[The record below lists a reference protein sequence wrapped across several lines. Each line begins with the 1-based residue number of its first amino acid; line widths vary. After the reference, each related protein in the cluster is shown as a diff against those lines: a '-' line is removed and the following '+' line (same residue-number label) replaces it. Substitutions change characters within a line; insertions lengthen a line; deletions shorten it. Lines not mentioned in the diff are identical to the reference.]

1 MTGVAFASPTAPRG
15 FMAGG
20 RRSDGLLRSGAPN
33 PEGMGSV
40 PYYIPNWAYDNELNN
55 PNNQHVGGGNPF
67 KRVSTVMKH
76 PAFSQLG
83 RSRRSRDRQDFFRP
97 PPSAF
102 FRFSSSIDL
111 ISRDTLFSPV
121 LTRNKYLLHAT

>member
-1 MTGVAFASPTAPRG
+1 MTGVTFASPTAPRG

-83 RSRRSRDRQDFFRP
+83 RSKGLEIARTSSGLLLQPSFAFLPRFDFKRYTFQPRLD
-97 PPSAF
+97 S
-102 FRFSSSIDL
+102 
-111 ISRDTLFSPV
+111 
-121 LTRNKYLLHAT
+121 